1 MVVTAEEAYRAAVA
15 DMNGALMGHNIEAAR
30 AALRG
35 LLGEIPVF
43 QEGRHLAARLTIN
56 ATSLLRNPD
65 TVLLIGSGGVIPTN
79 SPVIVPF
86 GAVDRRPRRPRC
98 DVPSHCGN
106 GHVLTPENLKV
117 SGGRWRCRRCGAE
130 RAARFRAAG

>member
-1 MVVTAEEAYRAAVA
+1 
-15 DMNGALMGHNIEAAR
+15 MNGTLMGHNIEAAR

-65 TVLLIGSGGVIPTN
+65 TVLLIGSGGVISTN
-79 SPVIVPF
+79 STVVVPF
-86 GAVDRRPRRPRC
+86 PNVERRKTGRAEIPG
-98 DVPSHCGN
+98 HCGN
-106 GHVLTPENLKV
+106 GHPLTPDNLRIDQ
-117 SGGRWRCRRCGAE
+117 GQGRWRCRRCGRE
-130 RAARFRAAG
+130 RAAAFRVDRDRRSEISLM